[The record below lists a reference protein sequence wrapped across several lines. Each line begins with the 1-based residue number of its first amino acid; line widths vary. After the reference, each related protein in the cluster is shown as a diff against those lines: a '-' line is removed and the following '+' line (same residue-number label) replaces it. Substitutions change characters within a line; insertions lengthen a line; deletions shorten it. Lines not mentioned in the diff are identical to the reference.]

1 MHIPILW
8 PQMIRYIGPY
18 WTMVCIFRFVLPSF
32 ITIMNHS
39 CYCYCFCCFPAFLG
53 FSLASTSNFAQEKFE
68 QTVEKRR
75 EMFDKKLDIVD
86 KILAAHVKSTGKAME
101 QTRDAQKAQDPPNVQ
116 VADDIEDADHPDHT
130 VDAEAMPK
138 SKACPLFGLRIC
150 EVKVVNL
157 WKSMKRQACNTAS
170 HGRLR
175 KRQAIPMDID
185 HFPAITSEWVSI
197 GCLRWSQMIDGFAC
211 W

>member
-1 MHIPILW
+1 
-8 PQMIRYIGPY
+8 
-18 WTMVCIFRFVLPSF
+18 MVCLFRFVLPSF

-39 CYCYCFCCFPAFLG
+39 CYCCCFCCCFPAFLG

-86 KILAAHVKSTGKAME
+86 KILAHVKSTGKAME
-101 QTRDAQKAQDPPNVQ
+101 QTRDAQEAQ
-116 VADDIEDADHPDHT
+116 DADHPDHT
-130 VDAEAMPK
+130 VDAAMPK

-157 WKSMKRQACNTAS
+157 
-170 HGRLR
+170 
-175 KRQAIPMDID
+175 
-185 HFPAITSEWVSI
+185 
-197 GCLRWSQMIDGFAC
+197 
-211 W
+211 

>member
-1 MHIPILW
+1 
-8 PQMIRYIGPY
+8 MIVI
-18 WTMVCIFRFVLPSF
+18 
-32 ITIMNHS
+32 
-39 CYCYCFCCFPAFLG
+39 YCYCFRCCFPAFLG

-75 EMFDKKLDIVD
+75 EMFEKKRDIVD
-86 KILAAHVKSTGKAME
+86 KILAAHAKSTGKAME

-116 VADDIEDADHPDHT
+116 DADAKEDANHPDHA

-157 WKSMKRQACNTAS
+157 
-170 HGRLR
+170 
-175 KRQAIPMDID
+175 
-185 HFPAITSEWVSI
+185 
-197 GCLRWSQMIDGFAC
+197 
-211 W
+211 